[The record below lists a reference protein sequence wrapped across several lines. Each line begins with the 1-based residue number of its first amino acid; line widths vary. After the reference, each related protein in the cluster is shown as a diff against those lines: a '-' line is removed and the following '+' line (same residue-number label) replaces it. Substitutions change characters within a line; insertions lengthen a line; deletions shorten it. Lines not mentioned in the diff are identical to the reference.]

1 MKHILS
7 LWETVAVELAKKLC
21 LKKQEPF
28 EAMNP
33 KYLRELSKNEDG
45 EDQFAALDR
54 CLGQFEPDNLLG
66 ILYEFIEIYIKHSPE
81 HEYDQP

>member
-1 MKHILS
+1 
-7 LWETVAVELAKKLC
+7 
-21 LKKQEPF
+21 
-28 EAMNP
+28 MNP
-33 KYLRELSKNEDG
+33 KCLRELSKSEDG